1 MGLCVPDECNTTSL
15 AFFDKLYQQ
24 GIKYT
29 HYMSDPNKPE
39 YSFPSEYQQS
49 LSNQSLG
56 FWFLFILMIGFIGL
70 SIFGIF
76 IQRGNI
82 GNKPT
87 QSSMVEAIEEGKPDK
102 TSIEAKKTKWALI
115 IYSFSLVRN
124 FQEIFVKPN
133 KTIKDKKF
141 EIFNGLKFL
150 MAIWIML
157 GNVYLLGS
165 QYGNTGP

>member
-1 MGLCVPDECNTTSL
+1 ML
-15 AFFDKLYQQ
+15 
-24 GIKYT
+24 
-29 HYMSDPNKPE
+29 M
-39 YSFPSEYQQS
+39 
-49 LSNQSLG
+49 LG
-56 FWFLFILMIGFIGL
+56 FVGL

-76 IQRGNI
+76 IERGKL
-82 GNKPT
+82 GDKPS

-165 QYGNTGP
+165 